1 MTTLYLLRH
10 GATEANLERPY
21 RLQGRHLNAPLA
33 EIGMRQAELTAATLA
48 RVDVTHV
55 YSSPL
60 RRALQTARII
70 AGPHGL
76 RVKSVAELIEC
87 DIGRWERLT
96 WEEIRACDALALRRF
111 EKDPARFGY
120 PGGEN
125 FQQVGERVGRALK
138 VLFKKHA
145 GQTILVVGHHVVN
158 RVYLAGLLG
167 LPASRAKRVRLDN
180 CGISV
185 VIREGIETRVATLNA
200 TLHLLEARAA

>member
-10 GATEANLERPY
+10 GATKANLEQPY
-21 RLQGRHLNAPLA
+21 RLQGRHANPSLA
-33 EIGMRQAELTAATLA
+33 EIGVRQAKLTAAALA
-48 RVDVTHV
+48 GVRFSHV

-70 AGPHGL
+70 AKPHGV
-76 RVKSVAELIEC
+76 RVHTLAGLIEC

-96 WEEIRACDALALRRF
+96 WEEILARDTAALERF

-125 FQQVGERVGRALK
+125 FQQVAERVGRALNALL
-138 VLFKKHA
+138 VKHA
-145 GQTILVVGHHVVN
+145 GESILVVGHHVVN

-167 LPASRAKRVRLDN
+167 LPAARAKRVKLDN

-185 VIREGIETRVATLNA
+185 VIRDGGDTRVATLNA
-200 TLHLLEARAA
+200 TLHLHALRAA